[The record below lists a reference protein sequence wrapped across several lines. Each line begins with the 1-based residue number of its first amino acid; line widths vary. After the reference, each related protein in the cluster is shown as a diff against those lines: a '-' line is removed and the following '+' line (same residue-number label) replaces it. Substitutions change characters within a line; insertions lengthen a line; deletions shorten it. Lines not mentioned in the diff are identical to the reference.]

1 MALRPPPL
9 AMSALGGD
17 TPLSALEY
25 ELMSEKADALARAGL
40 KVEKALAA
48 LRACPATPENA
59 GKRQRL
65 LNEAAD
71 LVWSFLVQREICGFR
86 SQVDAIKRYD
96 IPREVMIRLG
106 AVRRPAE

>member
-9 AMSALGGD
+9 VTTAPSGG
-17 TPLSALEY
+17 TPLNALEY

-40 KVEKALAA
+40 RVEKALAA
-48 LRACPATPENA
+48 LRACPAAPENA
-59 GKRQRL
+59 RKREGL
-65 LNEAAD
+65 LNQAAD

-86 SQVDAIKRYD
+86 SQADAIKRYD

-106 AVRRPAE
+106 AVSRPSK

>member
-9 AMSALGGD
+9 ATSALGGD

-48 LRACPATPENA
+48 PRACPPTTENA
-59 GKRQRL
+59 GERESL

-71 LVWSFLVQREICGFR
+71 VVWSFLVQREICGFR
-86 SQVDAIKRYD
+86 SQTDAIKRYG

-106 AVRRPAE
+106 AVGRPAE